1 MTNQHA
7 ITDKSTTHSDRRYRQ
22 PARDQRAGAGRTYF
36 YVHSKNM
43 APIFKSV
50 VWWFDDHLMPRK
62 VLLNMISKGLWL
74 DQGSP
79 FLKCVFSIWAIDTI
93 EMRQC
98 VAGGLINDLST
109 NTDRYCTVN
118 GPFVSVFSTGS
129 RFDPHIPLLR
139 WSFRQKCLQVP
150 LAPVSRS
157 SLSSL
162 IINQTIPFSNK

>member
-1 MTNQHA
+1 MDSTFQRMAFFFWTLWVNSVLLTSYFFLCMTNQHA

-22 PARDQRAGAGRTYF
+22 PARDQRAGAERTYF

-79 FLKCVFSIWAIDTI
+79 FLKCVFFHMGNWALPV
-93 EMRQC
+93 R
-98 VAGGLINDLST
+98 GGRGVRACLD
-109 NTDRYCTVN
+109 
-118 GPFVSVFSTGS
+118 GS
-129 RFDPHIPLLR
+129 GHLYH
-139 WSFRQKCLQVP
+139 
-150 LAPVSRS
+150 S
-157 SLSSL
+157 SALCMSY
-162 IINQTIPFSNK
+162 PCACAW

>member
-1 MTNQHA
+1 MMDFEWKQ
-7 ITDKSTTHSDRRYRQ
+7 
-22 PARDQRAGAGRTYF
+22 
-36 YVHSKNM
+36 
-43 APIFKSV
+43 SV
-50 VWWFDDHLMPRK
+50 ET
-62 VLLNMISKGLWL
+62 VLG
-74 DQGSP
+74 
-79 FLKCVFSIWAIDTI
+79 CIDTI

-98 VAGGLINDLST
+98 VAVGLINDLST

-162 IINQTIPFSNK
+162 IINQTIPFSNKQIFSHIPTWLKAFSEPKLLYKMLHRSTVFNFTAKYEKLSLNLTLINLANIPKRCPCYYSVHQST